1 MKMIEENKVYGYCR
15 ISTYKQK
22 LERQIEN
29 ILREVPT
36 AIIHKEIFTGTLI
49 EERKVFKSLMK
60 KVKAGDTIIFD
71 SVSRMSR
78 SSVDGVELYFELMNR
93 DINLVFLKERYIDT
107 DVYKEQLKANNSIK
121 TDDKD
126 LNETIMLGL
135 REYLKRIATRQ
146 IKIAFD
152 QSEKEVNDMKQR
164 TKEALKILSDNGA
177 VLGRKIG
184 SKIIT
189 QKSLKVKE
197 IIKKN
202 SKYFGGTL
210 NDTEILKLAEITRNT
225 FYKYKKEIMLEG
237 SVEPVQIAEKVLKFL
252 EKQNTDYFKT
262 KNNKVLTEFQLFT
275 KINELFNRDLE
286 RENIKAILKA
296 RLEKVK

>member
-1 MKMIEENKVYGYCR
+1 
-15 ISTYKQK
+15 
-22 LERQIEN
+22 
-29 ILREVPT
+29 
-36 AIIHKEIFTGTLI
+36 
-49 EERKVFKSLMK
+49 
-60 KVKAGDTIIFD
+60 
-71 SVSRMSR
+71 
-78 SSVDGVELYFELMNR
+78 
-93 DINLVFLKERYIDT
+93 
-107 DVYKEQLKANNSIK
+107 
-121 TDDKD
+121 
-126 LNETIMLGL
+126 IMLGL

-177 VLGRKIG
+177 VLGRKTG

-237 SVEPVQIAEKVLKFL
+237 SVEPVQVAEKVFKFL
-252 EKQNTDYFKT
+252 EKQNIDYFKT

-286 RENIKAILKA
+286 REDIKAILKA